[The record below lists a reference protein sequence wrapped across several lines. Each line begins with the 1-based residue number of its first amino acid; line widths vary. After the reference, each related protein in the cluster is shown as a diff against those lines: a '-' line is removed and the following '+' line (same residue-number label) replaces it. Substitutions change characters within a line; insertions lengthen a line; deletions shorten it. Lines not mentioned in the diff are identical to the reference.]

1 MPRSRP
7 HYREVLP
14 AWVVELALSAQLS
27 LFLSGL
33 VAEAVEMKL
42 ISTQGLPTEF
52 DQVFVVGE
60 EKDLGALGQG
70 AELRQD
76 SPSAGVVECDQK
88 IIQN

>member
-7 HYREVLP
+7 HHREVLP
-14 AWVVELALSAQLS
+14 AWVVRFSLSARLLAS
-27 LFLSGL
+27 LNTAFP
-33 VAEAVEMKL
+33 EAVEMKL
-42 ISTQGLPTEF
+42 ISTHGLPTEF